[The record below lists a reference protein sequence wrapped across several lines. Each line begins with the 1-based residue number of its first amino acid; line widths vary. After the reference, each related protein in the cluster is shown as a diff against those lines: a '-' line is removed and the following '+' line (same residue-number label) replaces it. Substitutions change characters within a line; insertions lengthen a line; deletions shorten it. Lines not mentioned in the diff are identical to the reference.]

1 MENHHGSWVNPLF
14 MLPFSSSQTVS
25 WMALCLKV
33 VDKSWE
39 TLWVMPGPWVDSPKC
54 SQYISVWF
62 SFLSWRLGNMTSALL
77 LCFFSFS
84 FFSLGSPRFR
94 HSDFGGLVSFVF
106 ELGPSVTA
114 GRPPSSVSAGSFWP
128 GRGGSADSSGSSQ
141 HPEDLLL
148 ARARSGNERWTG
160 TPWVGCASL
169 WHWKV
174 HFRYASS
181 GQRSMWKKSG
191 GDAAFRR
198 CRAQLL
204 ALQLASRFRQHAP
217 LVYALFRGA
226 AAAVIAILAA
236 TFSSVIFAIII
247 VSAIFTRGWH
257 EQTKRTKKT
266 GPVTWTGGNRWGFQ
280 PPFLVVI
287 YNYARSARSARPS
300 WNSEK
305 RWTPIAPR
313 RNKQAVDIF
322 SMNMYI
328 IYIYIERE
336 RDKYPYVWQIYT
348 IYDIY
353 IYICDILKI
362 NILKQTQVFV
372 SFHLTT
378 ENRYGLA
385 EHSVFI
391 GNATVVN

>member
-1 MENHHGSWVNPLF
+1 M
-14 MLPFSSSQTVS
+14 FSSWIPS
-25 WMALCLKV
+25 
-33 VDKSWE
+33 
-39 TLWVMPGPWVDSPKC
+39 
-54 SQYISVWF
+54 
-62 SFLSWRLGNMTSALL
+62 SALL

-266 GPVTWTGGNRWGFQ
+266 SPVTWTGGNRWGFQ

-313 RNKQAVDIF
+313 FVDPTKKQTSCGYIF
-322 SMNMYI
+322 HEYVYYIYIYRERETETNIPMYDKYI
-328 IYIYIERE
+328 RYMIYIYI
-336 RDKYPYVWQIYT
+336 YVIFW
-348 IYDIY
+348 
-353 IYICDILKI
+353 
-362 NILKQTQVFV
+362 
-372 SFHLTT
+372 
-378 ENRYGLA
+378 R
-385 EHSVFI
+385 
-391 GNATVVN
+391 